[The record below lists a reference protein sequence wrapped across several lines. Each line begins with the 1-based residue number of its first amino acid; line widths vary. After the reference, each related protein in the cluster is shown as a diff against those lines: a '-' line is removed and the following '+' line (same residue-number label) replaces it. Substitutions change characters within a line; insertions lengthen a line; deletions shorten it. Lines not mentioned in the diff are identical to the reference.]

1 MFVNNRSEYLLLL
14 HKRNLHVFQYFG
26 PLFCE
31 FRPQKTF
38 VCFVFFLSSHFFE
51 TKAKHVLNVFTHVV
65 CAGNSHKAPQE
76 RKGFQPSPAKL
87 LTRLRCKMCSHTIWI
102 LFSLHLQNS
111 WLVWKKYPGVVLRQ
125 DVLTSR
131 YYLQVAV
138 HWPFASR
145 PPAET
150 SSGHRKGAWRGTFLC
165 PRFIGISANS
175 IRTFHH

>member
-1 MFVNNRSEYLLLL
+1 MYFSISDHFFVSSG
-14 HKRNLHVFQYFG
+14 HKKR
-26 PLFCE
+26 LFC
-31 FRPQKTF
+31 
-38 VCFVFFLSSHFFE
+38 FFLSSHFFE

-111 WLVWKKYPGVVLRQ
+111 WLWRVWKKYPGVVLRQ

-150 SSGHRKGAWRGTFLC
+150 SNGHTKGAWRGTFLC